1 MQETN
6 KLKFRIMKRKVK
18 ITVMTL
24 FSVALLFFVILV
36 YHIATAKPVV
46 YDNSTMQI
54 SRIDF
59 KEPLDTLKM
68 KEIHRNLKSIPGFI
82 SDSYNL
88 QKGILVYYHDNR
100 IADSKTMYNALIR
113 KGNYKANR
121 YIISKSLASNEVC
134 PVMNKGSFSYKFSK
148 TVKQIFN

>member
-1 MQETN
+1 
-6 KLKFRIMKRKVK
+6 MKRKIKVIA
-18 ITVMTL
+18 ITL
-24 FSVALLFFVILV
+24 LSAALSFFMVLV
-36 YHIATAKPVV
+36 YHIATAKPMV

-59 KEPLDTLKM
+59 KEPLDSLKM
-68 KEIHRNLKSIPGFI
+68 KAIHRNLKSIPGFI
-82 SDSYNL
+82 TDSYNL
-88 QKGILVYYHDNR
+88 EKGVLVYFHDNR
-100 IADSKTMYNALIR
+100 IADSKTIYDALIQ

-121 YIISKSLASNEVC
+121 YIAPKSLASNEVC

>member
-1 MQETN
+1 
-6 KLKFRIMKRKVK
+6 MKSKVK
-18 ITVMTL
+18 ITAITI
-24 FSVALLFFVILV
+24 FSVALLFFVVLV

-68 KEIHRNLKSIPGFI
+68 KEIHRDLKSIPGFI

-88 QKGILVYYHDNR
+88 KKGILVYFHDNR
-100 IADSKTMYNALIR
+100 IADSKTIYNALIL
-113 KGNYKANR
+113 KGNYKADR

-134 PVMNKGSFSYKFSK
+134 PVMNKGSLSYKFSK